1 MQLCILFISGV
12 AGQTSCPEVGRWSEY
27 QDGELQPRRRPTGS
41 LQRGAWWW
49 GPAFLRGGLIVGPY
63 WEGTGLLICLASCPG
78 PALGLEPM
86 LQDPGERLSAW
97 GQEKGSSWTALTLSS
112 DSAREDK
119 TAGWIK
125 LKVIVL
131 KTWTF
136 LYLEMLL
143 SNSNRL
149 FWQADAENLLW
160 QVHTCCPVQNNIIWS
175 SYQLY
180 LQGCAS
186 CVLVKMVIEYFC
198 MTFFS
203 VYLKQNA
210 LNWPPKLVIG
220 SLNRITE
227 TTVS

>member
-12 AGQTSCPEVGRWSEY
+12 AGQTSCPEAGRWSEY

-49 GPAFLRGGLIVGPY
+49 GPAFLGGGLIVGPY
-63 WEGTGLLICLASCPG
+63 WEDTGLLICLASCPG

-112 DSAREDK
+112 DFAREDK

-131 KTWTF
+131 KTQTF
-136 LYLEMLL
+136 LYLEILL

-149 FWQADAENLLW
+149 FWQANAENLPW
-160 QVHTCCPVQNNIIWS
+160 RVHTWCLVQNNIIWS
-175 SYQLY
+175 SYRMY

-186 CVLVKMVIEYFC
+186 CVLVKMVI
-198 MTFFS
+198 
-203 VYLKQNA
+203 
-210 LNWPPKLVIG
+210 
-220 SLNRITE
+220 
-227 TTVS
+227 